1 MGFLNHQQ
9 FLEVSVDGS
18 LQKEMLFARESYWM
32 DSGDCIP
39 NDTENESDIPLCPLV
54 CIQGL
59 IFIESDSQIGQKRRE
74 KGS

>member
-1 MGFLNHQQ
+1 
-9 FLEVSVDGS
+9 
-18 LQKEMLFARESYWM
+18 M

-39 NDTENESDIPLCPLV
+39 NDTENESDIPLCPVV

>member
-1 MGFLNHQQ
+1 
-9 FLEVSVDGS
+9 
-18 LQKEMLFARESYWM
+18 M

-39 NDTENESDIPLCPLV
+39 NDTENESDIPLCQVV

-59 IFIESDSQIGQKRRE
+59 IFIESDSQIGQRRRE